1 MRQIRFY
8 ILFALLISLFA
19 SSSVSGQRRSRSRIT
34 EKTFIDEISLSAT
47 TLRDVPA
54 KRTFKH
60 NEKIDWRYDNVKDI
74 TVVNLDKMWVGPRL
88 RLSAYFGCYGQGCD
102 ESTPSYVRIF
112 LTTSSSGNWRLG
124 KGTPVVIRADGRMKR
139 VQPEYEREVQPEK
152 LVGGS
157 TYGPYYAEYLKFD
170 LSTRVFLF
178 LVNSQSVEMQVGKE
192 NVKFTEAQMEAL
204 RDLAS
209 RLPVRP

>member
-8 ILFALLISLFA
+8 ILCALLISLFA
-19 SSSVSGQRRSRSRIT
+19 SSSAFGQRRGRSRNA
-34 EKTFIDEISLSAT
+34 EKTFIDEITPSAA

-54 KRTFKH
+54 KRTFNH

-74 TVVNLDKMWVGPRL
+74 TVVNLDKMWVGPYL

-112 LTTSSSGNWRLG
+112 LTTSSSGGWRLG
-124 KGTPVVIRADGRMKR
+124 KGTPVVIRADGRLKR
-139 VQPEYEREVQPEK
+139 VQPEYEREVQPAK
-152 LVGGS
+152 IVGGS

-170 LSTRVFLF
+170 LSTRVFLS
-178 LVNSQSVEMQVGKE
+178 LVNSQSLEMQIGKE
-192 NVKFTEAQMEAL
+192 DVKFSEKQMEAL

-209 RLPVRP
+209 RLPVKP